1 MRKRL
6 IFSASNEPIKTVP
19 QAIGGSAALEI
30 SAAVP
35 ASGAECGVET
45 HNHNSSTNIINKNIN
60 RGV

>member
-6 IFSASNEPIKTVP
+6 IFSASNEQIKAVP
-19 QAIGGSAALEI
+19 QIIGEPAALEI

-35 ASGAECGVET
+35 SSGAERGVET
-45 HNHNSSTNIINKNIN
+45 HNHYSKSSIINMNIK